1 MQPRDEQERNF
12 AGRLSARLQTLIGAG
27 RDAADF
33 AALRDD
39 AERQLGLDHEI
50 TLEIEFALESRRD
63 VGRSITD
70 SLPVWAELRQRAE
83 KSLLP
88 NSVTAVAIRSR
99 HLRQLRGCGRPADLD
114 VLVRLCREEV
124 ERRSGDPDPRRLGDA
139 RADPAGGRRAGAC
152 CAGPPRGR
160 PEGGAPR
167 APAGAPALTGEGV
180 RRRRSAAPPDRVP
193 ADGARR
199 IQAEVLL
206 AVG

>member
-1 MQPRDEQERNF
+1 MQPRDEQERNC

-114 VLVRLCREEV
+114 VLVALCREEV

-139 RADPAGGRRAGAC
+139 RADLAWVLRDRAWFAGYHR
-152 CAGPPRGR
+152 
-160 PEGGAPR
+160 E
-167 APAGAPALTGEGV
+167 
-180 RRRRSAAPPDRVP
+180 P
-193 ADGARR
+193 ADGEAARD
-199 IQAEVLL
+199 
-206 AVG
+206 